1 MKHTRLW
8 IAAIS
13 IVMAFGALAA
23 NAQKLEEAK
32 PVASPESPAASEQKP
47 DETRPAAAPVIS
59 DAYII
64 GESDLLAIN
73 VWHEPELTRVVPV
86 RTDGKITLPLI
97 GEMQASGQT
106 VEQLR
111 VTIATQL
118 KRFLEAPE
126 VTVIVQEPRSQFFTV
141 VGKVAK
147 PGSYPLGQRLTVMDG
162 LALCGG
168 FKDFAKVN
176 KIQVVRTHRDGRVER
191 LPFNYKRAVA
201 GDLNQNFA
209 LEQHD
214 MIVVP

>member
-1 MKHTRLW
+1 MKISSRRTITAVLVALCLSSV
-8 IAAIS
+8 AA
-13 IVMAFGALAA
+13 MA
-23 NAQKLEEAK
+23 QIQEAK
-32 PVASPESPAASEQKP
+32 PTSPAEQV
-47 DETRPAAAPVIS
+47 APVEQPKPPVPAEQPEN
-59 DAYII
+59 AYII
-64 GESDLLAIN
+64 GESDVLAIN
-73 VWHEPELTRVVPV
+73 VWHEPELTRTVPV

-97 GEMQASGQT
+97 GELQAAGQT
-106 VEQLR
+106 VDQLR
-111 VTIATQL
+111 STIATNL

-141 VGKVAK
+141 VGKVVK

-162 LALCGG
+162 LALSGG

-191 LPFNYKRAVA
+191 LPFDYKRALA
-201 GDLNQNFA
+201 GDLNQNFV

>member
-1 MKHTRLW
+1 MKHTRLF
-8 IAAIS
+8 IVVIFIS
-13 IVMAFGALAA
+13 LVFGALAA
-23 NAQKLEEAK
+23 NAQKPEDPK
-32 PVASPESPAASEQKP
+32 PVPPPDRPAASEQKP
-47 DETRPAAAPVIS
+47 GGGRSAIS
-59 DAYII
+59 MESPDAYVI

-73 VWHEPELTRVVPV
+73 VWHEPELTRVIPV

-97 GEMQASGQT
+97 GELQASGQT

-111 VTIATQL
+111 ATIAAQL
-118 KRFLEAPE
+118 KRFLETPE

-141 VGKVAK
+141 VGKVVK
-147 PGSYPLGQRLTVMDG
+147 PGSFPLGQRLTVMDG
-162 LALCGG
+162 LALSGG

-191 LPFNYKRAVA
+191 LPFDYKKAVA
-201 GDLNQNFA
+201 GDLNQNFV

>member
-1 MKHTRLW
+1 
-8 IAAIS
+8 
-13 IVMAFGALAA
+13 
-23 NAQKLEEAK
+23 
-32 PVASPESPAASEQKP
+32 
-47 DETRPAAAPVIS
+47 
-59 DAYII
+59 
-64 GESDLLAIN
+64 
-73 VWHEPELTRVVPV
+73 
-86 RTDGKITLPLI
+86 
-97 GEMQASGQT
+97 
-106 VEQLR
+106 LR
-111 VTIATQL
+111 ATIATQL

-162 LALCGG
+162 LALSGG

-191 LPFNYKRAVA
+191 LAFDYKRAVG
-201 GDLNQNFA
+201 GDLKQNFV

>member
-1 MKHTRLW
+1 MKHTKAF
-8 IAAIS
+8 IAAILFALLFS
-13 IVMAFGALAA
+13 TVGALA
-23 NAQKLEEAK
+23 Q
-32 PVASPESPAASEQKP
+32 ESREPKS
-47 DETRPAAAPVIS
+47 AAAVEVS
-59 DAYII
+59 EGYII
-64 GESDLLAIN
+64 GESDILAIN
-73 VWHEPELTRVVPV
+73 VWHEPELTRTVPV

-97 GEMQASGQT
+97 GELQAAGQT
-106 VEQLR
+106 VDQLR
-111 VTIATQL
+111 ATIATQL

-162 LALCGG
+162 LALSGG

-191 LPFNYKRAVA
+191 LAFDYKRAVG
-201 GDLNQNFA
+201 GDLKQNFV